1 LFFLNIEEV
10 DDSKPND
17 LFIMEAS
24 DYLARIGEILDEYD
38 F

>member
-1 LFFLNIEEV
+1 MDDV

-24 DYLARIGEILDEYD
+24 DCLARIGEILDEYD